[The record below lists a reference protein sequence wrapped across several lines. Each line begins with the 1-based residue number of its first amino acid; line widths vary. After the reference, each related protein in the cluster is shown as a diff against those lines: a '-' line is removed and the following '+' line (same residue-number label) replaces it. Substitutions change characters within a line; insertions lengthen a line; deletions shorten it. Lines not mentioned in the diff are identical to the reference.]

1 MVAEITQFELWKILP
16 FFAKTPSFVG
26 ACFQNKAMTLIIPKT
41 LEFIVG
47 LGFLTSDM
55 SSISISKANFMQ
67 IRGGRVKN

>member
-1 MVAEITQFELWKILP
+1 MVAEITQFELWKILQ

-26 ACFQNKAMTLIIPKT
+26 ACFQNKAMILIKLKI
-41 LEFIVG
+41 LEFLVG

-55 SSISISKANFMQ
+55 SSISITKANFMR